1 MNKEQGNCTDTS
13 DKIQTSCRPQK
24 YLRVAVRSGIISAL
38 MCFEKDA
45 RDSFFKWVD
54 EGRANEEI

>member
-1 MNKEQGNCTDTS
+1 MKKEQVNRSDAN
-13 DKIQTSCRPQK
+13 DKIQQSCRPQK
-24 YLRVAVRSGIISAL
+24 YLRVAVRSGIISSL
-38 MCFEKDA
+38 MCFEKDV